1 MFPTRRSSDLLRLKK
16 PFNFKEPTVV
26 VTARGNYGLQTE
38 ELNTQFGALATDRWE
53 TGIGEIGALI
63 SASWSDA
70 DSLRINSNLTD
81 RRNSGAGPLKTPGY
95 FIPNILQ
102 NATHASNVKRRQ
114 INAALQWQASNDLE
128 VYLDGLY
135 TRFKTRDID
144 YGFTVQPFTTN
155 VSVSD
160 IQANSNCFD
169 VRSKERKSTRTN

>member
-1 MFPTRRSSDLLRLKK
+1 MRISDWSSDVCSSDLTADLIEGGVAGAINLRLNK

-38 ELNTQFGALATDRWE
+38 ELNPQFGALATDRWD

-102 NATHASNVKRRQ
+102 NATHASNVKRPQ
-114 INAALQWQASNDLE
+114 INAAQIGRAPNHH
-128 VYLDGLY
+128 
-135 TRFKTRDID
+135 
-144 YGFTVQPFTTN
+144 TTG
-155 VSVSD
+155 
-160 IQANSNCFD
+160 
-169 VRSKERKSTRTN
+169 TNPWR

>member
-1 MFPTRRSSDLLRLKK
+1 MIRRPPRSTRTATLFPYTTLFRS
-16 PFNFKEPTVV
+16 
-26 VTARGNYGLQTE
+26 
-38 ELNTQFGALATDRWE
+38 QFGALATDRWD

-95 FIPNILQ
+95 FVPNILQ

-128 VYLDGLY
+128 VYRDGP
-135 TRFKTRDID
+135 R
-144 YGFTVQPFTTN
+144 
-155 VSVSD
+155 SD
-160 IQANSNCFD
+160 EHTSELQSPM
-169 VRSKERKSTRTN
+169 RTSYAVFLLKKKK